1 MNSRRLLIMTLVL
14 TGILSLFATYL
25 SLRFMVWAYTLGF
38 SPVIAW
44 VALFAC
50 VFLQGFGYYL
60 ISFFPIRHRLLS
72 IITWITQI
80 LFGFFMCLL
89 LFTVAVDLITVLLRF
104 FLNDEQ
110 ETKME
115 WITFSFVVGAT
126 ALAGIVGLIQARLI
140 GPRIYRVDVPLA
152 GLPDAFDGF
161 KIAQISDL
169 HIGPTIGTQYVR
181 SVVNKVNSLRT
192 DVVILTGDIV
202 DGPADQLKQ
211 DLLPLKDLKSKH
223 GSYLITGNHEYYW
236 DALSWLEEYRKI
248 GLIPLLNEHV
258 LLREQQSLVVL
269 AGITDFTAGRM
280 LPDHAYDIKKALH
293 QAPADAIQI
302 LLSHQPAPYEQIAD
316 AGVHLQ
322 ISGHTH
328 GGQFFP
334 GSVLVKF
341 VQKFLKGLYQ
351 YKKMW
356 IYVSR
361 GTGYWGPPL
370 RFTVPSEITLLTL
383 KKSPSLQS
391 L

>member
-1 MNSRRLLIMTLVL
+1 MNSRRQLIMTLVL

-25 SLRFMVWAYTLGF
+25 GLRFTVWAYTLGF

-44 VALFAC
+44 VALFGC

-60 ISFFPIRHRLLS
+60 ISFFSIRHRMLS

-115 WITFSFVVGAT
+115 WITFFFVIGAT
-126 ALAGIVGLIQARLI
+126 SLAGIVGLIQARLI

-152 GLPDAFDGF
+152 GLPEAFDGF

-169 HIGPTIGTQYVR
+169 HIGPTIGPR
-181 SVVNKVNSLRT
+181 
-192 DVVILTGDIV
+192 
-202 DGPADQLKQ
+202 
-211 DLLPLKDLKSKH
+211 
-223 GSYLITGNHEYYW
+223 
-236 DALSWLEEYRKI
+236 LEEYRKI
-248 GLIPLLNEHV
+248 GLNPLLNEHV
-258 LLREQQSLVVL
+258 LLQEQQSSLVL
-269 AGITDFTAGRM
+269 AGITDYTAGGI

-293 QAPADAIQI
+293 QAPAGAIQI
-302 LLSHQPAPYEQIAD
+302 LLSHQPAPYEQISD

-334 GSVLVKF
+334 GSVFVKF
-341 VQKFLKGLYQ
+341 AQKFLKGLYRH
-351 YKKMW
+351 KNMW

-383 KKSPSLQS
+383 RQKFTS
-391 L
+391 